1 MGFLLSHRAEAAI
14 IRPMSLYEPD
24 TIAAI
29 ATPPGEGGVGIV
41 RISGPEVWVIADT
54 IFTALDKTPVSELE
68 HGRFVYGKVLDSKGG
83 EIDTGLALVMRAPRS
98 YTCEDVVEIQGHG
111 GAVGMRRILRRALE
125 AGARMAEP
133 GEFTKRAF
141 LNGRIDLVQAEG
153 IFDLIRARSDR
164 AASAAME
171 QMEGKLSNQFNAIYD
186 AFLEVAA
193 NLETTLDFVE
203 DELPDDVFAGI
214 ADLLDR
220 TFRSLDELLDTWDEG
235 RLLREGARVVILGR
249 PNAGK
254 STLLN
259 ALLGFNRAIVSSTA
273 GTTRDTIEEGFVL
286 DGIPLR
292 ITDTAGLRE
301 TDCEIEAEGI
311 RRAEAHGQE
320 AHLSVY
326 LVDASQPLH
335 EEDRVRLDKLHP
347 DKSIVVLNK
356 VDQGRRI
363 EGVSGVEA
371 CLIAGTGVEELKRA
385 MADALE
391 KGADL
396 HTPPHAVISE
406 RHRQLLVKA
415 HSEAKQARTFLNENV
430 EANAVLASEHLRSA
444 LEYLG
449 QVTGRVYH
457 EELLDNIF
465 SRFCIGK

>member
-1 MGFLLSHRAEAAI
+1 
-14 IRPMSLYEPD
+14 
-24 TIAAI
+24 
-29 ATPPGEGGVGIV
+29 
-41 RISGPEVWVIADT
+41 
-54 IFTALDKTPVSELE
+54 
-68 HGRFVYGKVLDSKGG
+68 
-83 EIDTGLALVMRAPRS
+83 
-98 YTCEDVVEIQGHG
+98 
-111 GAVGMRRILRRALE
+111 GMRRILRRALE

-164 AASAAME
+164 AAAAALE
-171 QMEGKLSNQFNAIYD
+171 QMEGKLSQQFNIIYE

-203 DELPDDVFAGI
+203 DELPDDVFSGI
-214 ADLLDR
+214 ASLLDQ
-220 TFRSLDELLDTWDEG
+220 TFLSLDQLLDTWDEG

-259 ALLGFNRAIVSSTA
+259 VLLGFERAIVSSTA

-292 ITDTAGLRE
+292 IIDTAGLRE

-311 RRAEAHGQE
+311 RRAEAHGEE
-320 AHLSVY
+320 AHLAIY
-326 LVDASQPLH
+326 LLDASEPLD
-335 EEDRVRLDKLHP
+335 EEDRVRLARLDS
-347 DKSIVVLNK
+347 DKSVVVLNK
-356 VDQGRRI
+356 IDRGRKVVEVDGVPVSL
-363 EGVSGVEA
+363 VSGEGIDA
-371 CLIAGTGVEELKRA
+371 LKQA
-385 MADALE
+385 MADKLE

-396 HTPPHAVISE
+396 HAPPHAVISE

-415 HSEAKQARTFLNENV
+415 HREARQAREFLNENV
-430 EANAVLASEHLRSA
+430 EENAVLATEHLRTA

-449 QVTGRVYH
+449 EVTGRVYH

>member
-1 MGFLLSHRAEAAI
+1 
-14 IRPMSLYEPD
+14 MSFYESD

-41 RISGPEVWVIADT
+41 RLSGSEVWSIADKMFQT
-54 IFTALDKTPVSELE
+54 LDKVPVSERE
-68 HGRFVYGKVLDSKGG
+68 HGTFTYGKVIDSEGA
-83 EIDTGLALVMRAPRS
+83 EIDTGLALVMRAPKS

-111 GAVGMRRILRRALE
+111 GAVGMRRILRRALD

-171 QMEGKLSNQFNAIYD
+171 QMEGKLSKQFDTIYD

-203 DELPDDVFAGI
+203 DELPDDVFSGI
-214 ADLLDR
+214 ANLLDE
-220 TFRSLDELLDTWDEG
+220 TFLTLDELLDTWDEG

-259 ALLGFNRAIVSSTA
+259 ALLGFDRAIVSSTA
-273 GTTRDTIEEGFVL
+273 GTTRDTLEESYVL

-292 ITDTAGLRE
+292 IIDTAGLRE
-301 TDCEIEAEGI
+301 TDCEIEAEGV
-311 RRAEAHGQE
+311 RRAEAHSRE
-320 AHLSVY
+320 AHLAVY
-326 LVDASQPLH
+326 LIDASRPLH
-335 EEDRVRLDKLHP
+335 EEDRTRLEKLDP
-347 DKSIVVLNK
+347 AKSVVVLNK
-356 VDQGRRI
+356 IDQGKVI
-363 EGVSGVEA
+363 EGIEGIEA
-371 CLIAGTGVEELKRA
+371 CLVKEIGVEELKRS
-385 MADALE
+385 MADTLE

-396 HTPPHAVISE
+396 HAPPHAVISE
-406 RHRQLLVKA
+406 RHRNLLIRSHK
-415 HSEAKQARTFLNENV
+415 EARQARVFLNENV
-430 EANAVLASEHLRSA
+430 EENAVLAAEHLRSA
-444 LEYLG
+444 LEFLG
-449 QVTGRVYH
+449 QVTGREYH
-457 EELLDNIF
+457 EDLLDNIF

>member
-1 MGFLLSHRAEAAI
+1 
-14 IRPMSLYEPD
+14 MSLYNPD

-41 RISGPEVWVIADT
+41 RISGPDVWRIADKL
-54 IFTALDKTPVSELE
+54 FRPMDKAPVSGRD
-68 HGRFVYGKVLDSKGG
+68 HGTFAYGKVVEAGGG

-141 LNGRIDLVQAEG
+141 LNGRIDLLQAEG

-164 AASAAME
+164 AASAALE
-171 QMEGKLSNQFNAIYD
+171 QMEGKLSREFDAIYE

-203 DELPDDVFAGI
+203 DELPDDVFSGI
-214 ADLLDR
+214 ARLMDT
-220 TFRSLDELLDTWDEG
+220 TFVSLDELLDTWDEG

-292 ITDTAGLRE
+292 IIDTAGLRE

-311 RRAEAHGQE
+311 RRAEAHSEE
-320 AHLSVY
+320 AHLSLY
-326 LVDASQPLH
+326 LLDASQPLH
-335 EEDRVRLDKLHP
+335 EEDRSRLEKLVP
-347 DKSIVVLNK
+347 ERSVIILNK

-363 EGVSGVEA
+363 ARLPNPESRTVEA
-371 CLIAGTGVEELKRA
+371 SLISGTGISELKQA
-385 MADALE
+385 MAETLE
-391 KGADL
+391 QGADL
-396 HTPPHAVISE
+396 QAPPHAVISE
-406 RHRQLLVKA
+406 RHRHLLIEA
-415 HSEAKQARTFLNENV
+415 HLEAKQARAFLSENV
-430 EANAVLASEHLRSA
+430 EENAVLAAEHLRSA
-444 LEYLG
+444 LEFLG
-449 QVTGRVYH
+449 QVTGRAYH

>member
-1 MGFLLSHRAEAAI
+1 
-14 IRPMSLYEPD
+14 MSLYEAD

-41 RISGPEVWVIADT
+41 RLSGPGVWRIADT
-54 IFTALDKTPVSELE
+54 IFTALDKTPVSRQE
-68 HGRFVYGKVLDSKGG
+68 HGTFAYGKVLDGDG
-83 EIDTGLALVMRAPRS
+83 QEIDTGLALVMRAPKS

-171 QMEGKLSNQFNAIYD
+171 QMEGKLSQQFDAIYD

-203 DELPDDVFAGI
+203 DELPDDVFSGI
-214 ADLLDR
+214 AALLDR
-220 TFRSLDELLDTWDEG
+220 TFHTLDELLDTWDEG

-259 ALLGFNRAIVSSTA
+259 ALLGFDRAIVSSTA

-292 ITDTAGLRE
+292 IIDTAGLRE

-335 EEDRVRLDKLHP
+335 EEDRVRLDKL
-347 DKSIVVLNK
+347 DRARSIVVLNK
-356 VDQGRRI
+356 IDQGRRI
-363 EGVSGVEA
+363 EGVEGVEA
-371 CLIAGTGVEELKRA
+371 CLLSGKGISALKQA
-385 MADALE
+385 MAEVLE

-396 HTPPHAVISE
+396 HAPPHAVISE

-415 HSEAKQARTFLNENV
+415 HHEARQARAFLQENI
-430 EANAVLASEHLRSA
+430 EANAVLACEHLRSA
-444 LEYLG
+444 LEHLG
-449 QVTGRVYH
+449 QVTGREYH

>member
-1 MGFLLSHRAEAAI
+1 
-14 IRPMSLYEPD
+14 MSLYNPD

-29 ATPPGEGGVGIV
+29 ATPPGEGGVGII
-41 RISGPEVWVIADT
+41 RISGSNVWNISDEL
-54 IFTALDKTPVSELE
+54 FQPLDKMPVSQRE
-68 HGRFVYGKVLDSKGG
+68 HGTFAYGKIMDSEGA
-83 EIDTGLALVMRAPRS
+83 EIDTGLALIMRAPKS

-111 GAVGMRRILRRALE
+111 GSVGLRRILRRVLE

-141 LNGRIDLVQAEG
+141 LNGRIDLLQAEG

-164 AASAAME
+164 AASAALE
-171 QMEGKLSNQFNAIYD
+171 QMEGKLSQQFNVIYE

-203 DELPDDVFAGI
+203 DELPDDVFSGI

-220 TFRSLDELLDTWDEG
+220 TFQALDQLLDTWDEG

-259 ALLGFNRAIVSSTA
+259 ALLGFDRAIVSSTA

-292 ITDTAGLRE
+292 IIDTAGLRI
-301 TDCEIEAEGI
+301 TDDEIEAEGI
-311 RRAEAHGQE
+311 RRAEAHSEE

-326 LVDASQPLH
+326 LIDASQPLH
-335 EEDRVRLDKLHP
+335 EEDRVRLEKLDP
-347 DKSIVVLNK
+347 EKSVILLNK
-356 VDQGRRI
+356 VDLGKKVEI
-363 EGVSGVEA
+363 EGVEASLVSGD
-371 CLIAGTGVEELKRA
+371 GVEELKRA
-385 MADALE
+385 MAE
-391 KGADL
+391 TIEHGADL
-396 HTPPHAVISE
+396 TAPPHAVISE
-406 RHRQLLVKA
+406 RHRQLLIQS
-415 HSEAKQARTFLNENV
+415 HREAKQARAFLNKNV
-430 EANAVLASEHLRSA
+430 EENAVLAAEHLRSA
-444 LEYLG
+444 LEFLG
-449 QVTGRVYH
+449 QVTGRQYH

>member
-1 MGFLLSHRAEAAI
+1 
-14 IRPMSLYEPD
+14 MSLYETD

-41 RISGPEVWVIADT
+41 RISGPEARPIADT
-54 IFTALDKTPVSELE
+54 IFKALDDVPVSQHA
-68 HGRFVYGKVLDSKGG
+68 HGTFAYGKVLDAEGND
-83 EIDTGLALVMRAPRS
+83 IDTGLALVMRAPRS

-153 IFDLIRARSDR
+153 IYDLIRARSDR

-171 QMEGKLSNQFNAIYD
+171 QMDGRLSRQFNAIYN

-203 DELPDDVFAGI
+203 DELPDDVFSGI
-214 ADLLDR
+214 AALLDR
-220 TFRSLDELLDTWDEG
+220 TFHSLDELLDTWDEG

-259 ALLGFNRAIVSSTA
+259 ALLGYDRAIVSSTA

-292 ITDTAGLRE
+292 IIDTAGLRE

-311 RRAEAHGQE
+311 RRAEMHGEE
-320 AHLSVY
+320 AHLSIY
-326 LVDASQPLH
+326 LIDASQPLH
-335 EEDRVRLDKLHP
+335 EEDRVRLDKL
-347 DKSIVVLNK
+347 DRARSIVVLNK
-356 VDQGRRI
+356 IDRGRQI
-363 EGVSGVEA
+363 EGVEGVET
-371 CLIAGTGVEELKRA
+371 CLLSQTGIRELKQA
-385 MADALE
+385 MADLLE
-391 KGADL
+391 NGADL
-396 HTPPHAVISE
+396 HAPPHAVISE

-415 HSEAKQARTFLNENV
+415 HDEARQASGFLQENI
-430 EANAVLASEHLRSA
+430 EANAVLACEHLRTA

-457 EELLDNIF
+457 EELLDNI
-465 SRFCIGK
+465 

>member
-1 MGFLLSHRAEAAI
+1 
-14 IRPMSLYEPD
+14 MSFYEPD

-41 RISGPEVWVIADT
+41 RISGPDVWRIAD
-54 IFTALDKTPVSELE
+54 ALFRPMDKTPVSRRE
-68 HGRFVYGKVLDSKGG
+68 HGTFAYGKVVEADGG
-83 EIDTGLALVMRAPRS
+83 EIDTGLALIMRAPKS

-111 GAVGMRRILRRALE
+111 GSVGMRRILRRALE

-133 GEFTKRAF
+133 GEFTRRAF
-141 LNGRIDLVQAEG
+141 LNGRIDLLQAEG

-164 AASAAME
+164 AASAALE
-171 QMEGKLSNQFNAIYD
+171 QMEGKLSHQFDAIYE

-214 ADLLDR
+214 ASLLDR
-220 TFRSLDELLDTWDEG
+220 TFQTLDELLDTWDEG

-259 ALLGFNRAIVSSTA
+259 ALLGFDRAIVSSTA
-273 GTTRDTIEEGFVL
+273 GTTRDTIEEGYVL

-292 ITDTAGLRE
+292 IIDTAGLRV
-301 TDCEIEAEGI
+301 TDCAIEAEGI
-311 RRAEAHGQE
+311 RRAEAHSEE

-326 LVDASQPLH
+326 LIDASQPLH
-335 EEDRVRLDKLHP
+335 DEDRLRIEKLP
-347 DKSIVVLNK
+347 PERRVVVLNK
-356 VDQGRRI
+356 VDQGKRVEIDGI
-363 EGVSGVEA
+363 EAS
-371 CLIAGTGVEELKRA
+371 LITGEGIETLKRA
-385 MADALE
+385 MSATLE
-391 KGADL
+391 KGADQ
-396 HTPPHAVISE
+396 HAPPHAVISE

-415 HSEAKQARTFLNENV
+415 HHEARQARSFLNQNV
-430 EANAVLASEHLRSA
+430 EENAVLACEHLRSA
-444 LEYLG
+444 LEFLG

>member
-1 MGFLLSHRAEAAI
+1 
-14 IRPMSLYEPD
+14 
-24 TIAAI
+24 
-29 ATPPGEGGVGIV
+29 
-41 RISGPEVWVIADT
+41 
-54 IFTALDKTPVSELE
+54 
-68 HGRFVYGKVLDSKGG
+68 
-83 EIDTGLALVMRAPRS
+83 
-98 YTCEDVVEIQGHG
+98 
-111 GAVGMRRILRRALE
+111 
-125 AGARMAEP
+125 
-133 GEFTKRAF
+133 
-141 LNGRIDLVQAEG
+141 
-153 IFDLIRARSDR
+153 
-164 AASAAME
+164 
-171 QMEGKLSNQFNAIYD
+171 MEGKLSQQFDAIYD

-203 DELPDDVFAGI
+203 DELPDDVCSGI
-214 ADLLDR
+214 AALLDR
-220 TFRSLDELLDTWDEG
+220 TFCTLDELLDTWDEG

-259 ALLGFNRAIVSSTA
+259 VLLGFDRAIVSSTA

-292 ITDTAGLRE
+292 IIDTAGLRE

-335 EEDRVRLDKLHP
+335 EEDRVRLEKL
-347 DKSIVVLNK
+347 DRSKSIVVLNK
-356 VDQGRRI
+356 VDQGRQI
-363 EGVSGVEA
+363 EGVEGVEA
-371 CLIAGTGVEELKRA
+371 CLLSETGIIELKQA
-385 MADALE
+385 MADTLE

-396 HTPPHAVISE
+396 HAPPHAVISE

-415 HSEAKQARTFLNENV
+415 HHEARQARAFLKENI
-430 EANAVLASEHLRSA
+430 EANAVLACEHLRSA

>member
-1 MGFLLSHRAEAAI
+1 MIPR
-14 IRPMSLYEPD
+14 MSFYDLD

-41 RISGPEVWVIADT
+41 RISGPGVWAIADAL
-54 IFTALDKTPVSELE
+54 FMALDGVAVSERG
-68 HGRFVYGKVLDSKGG
+68 HGTFAYGKVIDADGT
-83 EIDTGLALVMRAPRS
+83 EIDTGLALVMRAPKS

-111 GAVGMRRILRRALE
+111 GAVGMRRILRCVLD

-141 LNGRIDLVQAEG
+141 MNGRIDLVQAEG

-164 AASAAME
+164 AAAAAME
-171 QMEGKLSNQFNAIYD
+171 QMEGRLSEQFDAIYD
-186 AFLEVAA
+186 AFMEVAA

-203 DELPDDVFAGI
+203 DELPDDVFSGI
-214 ADLLDR
+214 AHLLDT
-220 TFRSLDELLDTWDEG
+220 TFQRLDTLLDTWDEG

-259 ALLGFNRAIVSSTA
+259 ALLGFDRAIVSSTA

-292 ITDTAGLRE
+292 IVDTAGLRE
-301 TDCEIEAEGI
+301 TDCDIEAEGI
-311 RRAEAHGQE
+311 RRAEAHGAE
-320 AHLSVY
+320 AHLAIY
-326 LVDASQPLH
+326 LIDASQPLH
-335 EEDRVRLDKLHP
+335 EEDRLRLEKLDP
-347 DKSIVVLNK
+347 EKTVVLLNK
-356 VDQGRRI
+356 VDQGNQLDGI
-363 EGVSGVEA
+363 EGIEASLVNGV
-371 CLIAGTGVEELKRA
+371 GVDDLKRA
-385 MADALE
+385 MADTLE

-396 HTPPHAVISE
+396 QAPPHAVISE
-406 RHRQLLVKA
+406 RHRNLLIRSHK
-415 HSEAKQARTFLNENV
+415 EARQAREYLNENV
-430 EANAVLASEHLRSA
+430 EENAVLAAEHLRSA

-449 QVTGRVYH
+449 QVTGRLYH

>member
-1 MGFLLSHRAEAAI
+1 MRVFDS
-14 IRPMSLYEPD
+14 D

-41 RISGPEVWVIADT
+41 RLSGPNVWSISDQ
-54 IFTALDKTPVSELE
+54 IFQALDQVPVSDRE
-68 HGRFVYGKVLDSKGG
+68 HGTFAYGKIVGADGA

-98 YTCEDVVEIQGHG
+98 YTREDVVEIQGHG
-111 GAVGMRRILRRALE
+111 GAVGMRRILRRVLD

-153 IFDLIRARSDR
+153 IFDMIRARSDR

-171 QMEGKLSNQFNAIYD
+171 QMEGKLSRQFDATYE

-203 DELPDDVFAGI
+203 DELPDDVFSGI
-214 ADLLDR
+214 ANLLDV
-220 TFRSLDELLDTWDEG
+220 TFQALDSLLDTWDEG

-259 ALLGFNRAIVSSTA
+259 ALLGFDRAIVSSTA
-273 GTTRDTIEEGFVL
+273 GTTRDTLEEGYVL

-292 ITDTAGLRE
+292 IIDTAGLRE
-301 TDCEIEAEGI
+301 TDCDIEAEGV
-311 RRAEAHGQE
+311 RRAEAHGKE
-320 AHLSVY
+320 AHLAVY
-326 LVDASQPLH
+326 LIDASEPLH
-335 EEDRVRLDKLHP
+335 EEDRERLEKLDP
-347 DKSIVVLNK
+347 EKTVLLANK
-356 VDQGRRI
+356 VDCGNQI
-363 EGVSGVEA
+363 SSFTSHVSRFNLVEA
-371 CLIAGTGVEELKRA
+371 SLVNGVGVEELKRA
-385 MADALE
+385 MADTLE

-396 HTPPHAVISE
+396 NAPPHAVISE
-406 RHRQLLVKA
+406 RHRNLLIRSHK
-415 HSEAKQARTFLNENV
+415 EAQQARAFLNENV
-430 EANAVLASEHLRSA
+430 EENAVLAAEHLRSA
-444 LEYLG
+444 LEFLG
-449 QVTGRVYH
+449 QVTGREYH
-457 EELLDNIF
+457 EDLLDNIF

>member
-1 MGFLLSHRAEAAI
+1 
-14 IRPMSLYEPD
+14 MSLYEAD

-41 RISGPEVWVIADT
+41 RISGPGVWSIADT
-54 IFTALDKTPVSELE
+54 VFTALDHVPVSLRE
-68 HGRFVYGKVLDSKGG
+68 HGSFAYGKVLDGEG
-83 EIDTGLALVMRAPRS
+83 QEIDTGLALVMRAPKS

-171 QMEGKLSNQFNAIYD
+171 QMEGKLSQQFDAIYD

-203 DELPDDVFAGI
+203 DELPDDVFSGI
-214 ADLLDR
+214 AALLDR
-220 TFRSLDELLDTWDEG
+220 TFCTLGELLDTWDEG

-259 ALLGFNRAIVSSTA
+259 ALLGFDRAIVSSTA

-292 ITDTAGLRE
+292 IIDTAGLRE

-335 EEDRVRLDKLHP
+335 EEDRVRLDKL
-347 DKSIVVLNK
+347 DRAKSIVVLNK
-356 VDQGRRI
+356 VDQGRQI
-363 EGVSGVEA
+363 EGVEGVEA
-371 CLIAGTGVEELKRA
+371 CLLSETGISELKRA
-385 MADALE
+385 MSDTLE

-396 HTPPHAVISE
+396 QVPPHAVISE

-415 HSEAKQARTFLNENV
+415 HHEARQAREFLKENI
-430 EANAVLASEHLRSA
+430 EANAVLACEHLRSA

>member
-1 MGFLLSHRAEAAI
+1 MIPS
-14 IRPMSLYEPD
+14 MSLYDPD

-41 RISGPEVWVIADT
+41 RISGPQVWDMVDILFQPADGIA
-54 IFTALDKTPVSELE
+54 VSTRD
-68 HGRFVYGKVLDSKGG
+68 HGTFSCGKVVDESGA
-83 EIDTGLALVMRAPRS
+83 EIDTGLALVMRAPKS

-111 GAVGMRRILRRALE
+111 GVVGMRRILRRSLE
-125 AGARMAEP
+125 VGARMAEP

-141 LNGRIDLVQAEG
+141 LNGRIDLLQAEG

-171 QMEGKLSNQFNAIYD
+171 QMEGRLSKQFDTIYE

-203 DELPDDVFAGI
+203 DELPDDVFSGI
-214 ADLLDR
+214 ANLLDQ
-220 TFRSLDELLDTWDEG
+220 TFQTLDELLDTWDEG

-259 ALLGFNRAIVSSTA
+259 VLLGFDRAIVSHTA
-273 GTTRDTIEEGFVL
+273 GTTRDTIEEGYVL

-292 ITDTAGLRE
+292 IVDTAGLRD

-311 RRAEAHGQE
+311 RRAEAYGKE

-335 EEDRVRLDKLHP
+335 DEDRIRLEKL
-347 DKSIVVLNK
+347 DSSKSLVVLNK
-356 VDQGRRI
+356 IDQGRRLTD
-363 EGVSGVEA
+363 VSGIETSLVD
-371 CLIAGTGVEELKRA
+371 GVGVGELKRA
-385 MADALE
+385 MADTLE
-391 KGADL
+391 NGVNL
-396 HTPPHAVISE
+396 QTPPHAVISE
-406 RHRQLLVKA
+406 RHRNLLILS
-415 HSEAKQARTFLNENV
+415 HQEARQARGFLNQNV
-430 EANAVLASEHLRSA
+430 EENAVLATEHLRSA

-457 EELLDNIF
+457 EELLDSIF

>member
-1 MGFLLSHRAEAAI
+1 MAF
-14 IRPMSLYEPD
+14 YELD

-41 RISGPEVWVIADT
+41 RLSGPGVWSISDQ
-54 IFTALDKTPVSELE
+54 IFRALDHVSVSDRE
-68 HGRFVYGKVLDSKGG
+68 HGTFAYGKVIDADGT

-98 YTCEDVVEIQGHG
+98 YTREDVVEIQGHG
-111 GAVGMRRILRRALE
+111 GAVGMRRILRRVLD

-171 QMEGKLSNQFNAIYD
+171 QMEGKLSRQFDATYE

-203 DELPDDVFAGI
+203 DELPDDVFSGI
-214 ADLLDR
+214 AHLLDV
-220 TFRSLDELLDTWDEG
+220 TFQALDSLLNTWDEG

-259 ALLGFNRAIVSSTA
+259 ALLGFDRAIVSSTA
-273 GTTRDTIEEGFVL
+273 GTTRDTLEEGYVL

-292 ITDTAGLRE
+292 IIDTAGLRE
-301 TDCEIEAEGI
+301 TDCDIEAEGV
-311 RRAEAHGQE
+311 RRAEAHGKE
-320 AHLSVY
+320 AHLAVY
-326 LVDASQPLH
+326 LIDASEPLH
-335 EEDRVRLDKLHP
+335 DEDRARLEKLDP
-347 DKSIVVLNK
+347 EKAVLLANK
-356 VDQGRRI
+356 VDCGNQI
-363 EGVSGVEA
+363 SSFTSHVSRFNLVEA
-371 CLIAGTGVEELKRA
+371 SLVNGVGVEELKRA
-385 MADALE
+385 MADTLE

-396 HTPPHAVISE
+396 NVPPHAVISE
-406 RHRQLLVKA
+406 RHRNLLIRSHK
-415 HSEAKQARTFLNENV
+415 EAQQARAFLNENV
-430 EANAVLASEHLRSA
+430 EENAVLAAEHLRSA
-444 LEYLG
+444 LEFLG
-449 QVTGRVYH
+449 QVTGREYH
-457 EELLDNIF
+457 EDLLDNIF

>member
-1 MGFLLSHRAEAAI
+1 MPR
-14 IRPMSLYEPD
+14 MSLYNPD

-41 RISGPEVWVIADT
+41 RISGPAVWTIADEL
-54 IFTALDKTPVSELE
+54 FRPLDKTPVSQRE
-68 HGRFVYGKVLDSKGG
+68 HGTFAYGKVVDAAGA
-83 EIDTGLALVMRAPRS
+83 EIDTGLALIMRAPKS

-111 GAVGMRRILRRALE
+111 GSVGMRRILRRALE

-141 LNGRIDLVQAEG
+141 LNGRIDLLQAEG

-164 AASAAME
+164 AAAAALE
-171 QMEGKLSNQFNAIYD
+171 QMEGKLSREFDAIYD

-203 DELPDDVFAGI
+203 DELPDDVFTGI

-220 TFRSLDELLDTWDEG
+220 TFRSLDALLDTWDEG

-259 ALLGFNRAIVSSTA
+259 VLLGFDRAIVSSTA

-292 ITDTAGLRE
+292 IIDTAGLRE
-301 TDCEIEAEGI
+301 TEDEIEAEGI
-311 RRAEAHGQE
+311 RRAEAHSAE
-320 AHLSVY
+320 AHLSIY
-326 LVDASQPLH
+326 LIDASQPLH
-335 EEDRVRLDKLHP
+335 EEDRLRLKKLAP
-347 DKSIVVLNK
+347 ERSVVVLNK
-356 VDQGRRI
+356 VDQGRA
-363 EGVSGVEA
+363 VDLAGVET
-371 CLIAGTGVEELKRA
+371 CLRSGAGVEELKRA
-385 MADALE
+385 MAAAIE
-391 KGADL
+391 RGADL
-396 HTPPHAVISE
+396 TAPPHAVISE
-406 RHRQLLVKA
+406 RHRQLLILS
-415 HSEAKQARTFLNENV
+415 HREAQQARAFLNQNV
-430 EANAVLASEHLRSA
+430 EENAVLAAEHLRSA
-444 LEYLG
+444 LEFLG

>member
-1 MGFLLSHRAEAAI
+1 
-14 IRPMSLYEPD
+14 MSLYDPD

-41 RISGPEVWVIADT
+41 RISGPKVWAISDAL
-54 IFTALDKTPVSELE
+54 FQALDGIPVSERG
-68 HGRFVYGKVLDSKGG
+68 HGTFAYGKVVSEDGS
-83 EIDTGLALVMRAPRS
+83 EIDTGLALVMRAPKS

-111 GAVGMRRILRRALE
+111 GAVGMRRILRRALD

-164 AASAAME
+164 AAAAAME
-171 QMEGKLSNQFNAIYD
+171 QMEGRLSKQFDAIYE

-203 DELPDDVFAGI
+203 DELPDEVFSGI
-214 ADLLDR
+214 ADLLDT
-220 TFRSLDELLDTWDEG
+220 TFRTLDKLLDTWDEG

-259 ALLGFNRAIVSSTA
+259 ALLGFDRAIVSSTA
-273 GTTRDTIEEGFVL
+273 GTTRDTLEEGYVL

-292 ITDTAGLRE
+292 IVDTAGLRE
-301 TDCEIEAEGI
+301 TDCEIEAEGV
-311 RRAEAHGQE
+311 RRAEAHSRE
-320 AHLSVY
+320 AHLAVY
-326 LVDASQPLH
+326 LIDASQLLH
-335 EEDRVRLDKLHP
+335 EEDRVRLDKLDP
-347 DKSIVVLNK
+347 TKSVVVLNK
-356 VDQGRRI
+356 IDQGKEVVGVQGI
-363 EGVSGVEA
+363 EASLVNGV
-371 CLIAGTGVEELKRA
+371 GVEELKRA

-391 KGADL
+391 EGADL
-396 HTPPHAVISE
+396 HAPPHAVISE
-406 RHRQLLVKA
+406 RHRNLLIRSHK
-415 HSEAKQARTFLNENV
+415 EARQAREYLNENV
-430 EANAVLASEHLRSA
+430 EENAVLAAEHLRSA
-444 LEYLG
+444 LEFIG
-449 QVTGRVYH
+449 QVTGREYH
-457 EELLDNIF
+457 EDLLDNIF

>member
-1 MGFLLSHRAEAAI
+1 MPR
-14 IRPMSLYEPD
+14 MSLYNPD

-41 RISGPEVWVIADT
+41 RISGSNVWKIADAV
-54 IFTALDKTPVSELE
+54 FRPLDKTPVSQRE
-68 HGRFVYGKVLDSKGG
+68 HGTFAYGRVVDPGG
-83 EIDTGLALVMRAPRS
+83 EEIDTGLALIMRAPKS

-111 GAVGMRRILRRALE
+111 GAVGMRRILRRVLE

-141 LNGRIDLVQAEG
+141 LNGRIDLLQAEG

-164 AASAAME
+164 AAAAAME
-171 QMEGKLSNQFNAIYD
+171 QMEGRLSERFNIIYD
-186 AFLEVAA
+186 AFMEVAA

-203 DELPDDVFAGI
+203 DELPDDVFSGI

-220 TFRSLDELLDTWDEG
+220 TFRSLDALLDTWDEG

-259 ALLGFNRAIVSSTA
+259 VLLGFDRAIVSSTA

-292 ITDTAGLRE
+292 IIDTAGLRE
-301 TDCEIEAEGI
+301 TEDEIEAEGI
-311 RRAEAHGQE
+311 RRAEAHSAE

-326 LVDASQPLH
+326 LIDASQPLH
-335 EEDRVRLDKLHP
+335 EEDRLRLEKLAP
-347 DKSIVVLNK
+347 ERSIIVLNK
-356 VDQGRRI
+356 TDLGKNVRMAEHGSRM
-363 EGVSGVEA
+363 VEA
-371 CLIAGTGVEELKRA
+371 SLTAGTGLDELKRA
-385 MADALE
+385 MAETLE
-391 KGADL
+391 EGADL
-396 HTPPHAVISE
+396 SAPPHAVISE
-406 RHRQLLVKA
+406 RHRQLLIQSHA
-415 HSEAKQARTFLNENV
+415 EARQARAFLNENV
-430 EANAVLASEHLRSA
+430 EENAVLAAEHLRSA
-444 LEYLG
+444 LECLG
-449 QVTGRVYH
+449 QVTGRIYH
-457 EELLDNIF
+457 EELLENIF

>member
-1 MGFLLSHRAEAAI
+1 MQLKTAI
-14 IRPMSLYEPD
+14 MPRMSLYEPD

-41 RISGPEVWVIADT
+41 RLSGPEVWAIADVL
-54 IFTALDKTPVSELE
+54 FRPLDQTPVSQRA
-68 HGRFVYGKVLDSKGG
+68 HGTFAYGKVVDAAGQ
-83 EIDTGLALVMRAPRS
+83 EIDTGLALIMRAPKS
-98 YTCEDVVEIQGHG
+98 YTREDVVEIQGHG
-111 GAVGMRRILRRALE
+111 GAVGMRRILRRALD

-133 GEFTKRAF
+133 GEFTRRAF

-171 QMEGKLSNQFNAIYD
+171 QMAGRLSQQFDGIYD

-214 ADLLDR
+214 AELLDR
-220 TFRSLDELLDTWDEG
+220 TFQTLDELLDTWDEG

-259 ALLGFNRAIVSSTA
+259 VLLGFDRAIVSSTA
-273 GTTRDTIEEGFVL
+273 GTTRDTIEEGYVL

-292 ITDTAGLRE
+292 IIDTAGLRE

-311 RRAEAHGQE
+311 RRAEAHSEE

-335 EEDRVRLDKLHP
+335 AEDRMRLDKLVP
-347 DKSIVVLNK
+347 ERSVVVLNK
-356 VDQGRRI
+356 VDLGRRVGI
-363 EGVSGVEA
+363 EGVETSLHSGAGVEA
-371 CLIAGTGVEELKRA
+371 LKKA
-385 MADALE
+385 MAAVLE

-396 HTPPHAVISE
+396 HAPPHAVISE

-415 HSEAKQARTFLNENV
+415 HREARQARHFLDKNV
-430 EANAVLASEHLRSA
+430 EENAVLACEHLRAA
-444 LEYLG
+444 LEFLG

-457 EELLDNIF
+457 EELLENIF

>member
-1 MGFLLSHRAEAAI
+1 
-14 IRPMSLYEPD
+14 MSLYETD

-41 RISGPEVWVIADT
+41 RISGPEVWRIADE
-54 IFTALDKTPVSELE
+54 IFRPLDSLPVAARK
-68 HGRFVYGKVLDSKGG
+68 HGTFAYGKVVESEGG
-83 EIDTGLALVMRAPRS
+83 EIDTGMALIMRAPRS

-111 GAVGMRRILRRALE
+111 GAVGMRRILRRALD

-153 IFDLIRARSDR
+153 VFDLIRARSDR

-171 QMEGKLSNQFNAIYD
+171 QMEGKLSLQFDTVYD
-186 AFLEVAA
+186 AFMEVTA
-193 NLETTLDFVE
+193 NLQTTLDFVE
-203 DELPDDVFAGI
+203 DELPDDVFTGI
-214 ADLLDR
+214 AGLLDT
-220 TFRSLDELLDTWDEG
+220 TFLALENLLNTWDEG

-259 ALLGFNRAIVSSTA
+259 ALLGFDRAIVSSTA
-273 GTTRDTIEEGFVL
+273 GTTRDTLEEGFVL

-292 ITDTAGLRE
+292 IIDTAGLRE

-311 RRAEAHGQE
+311 RRAEAHSAE
-320 AHLSVY
+320 AHLAVY
-326 LVDASQPLH
+326 LLDASQPLH
-335 EEDRVRLDKLHP
+335 AEDRERLNKLIP
-347 DKSIVVLNK
+347 DKSVVVLNK
-356 VDQGRRI
+356 VDLGNQVEDLKTEFPNLVRASLISGEGI
-363 EGVSGVEA
+363 EA
-371 CLIAGTGVEELKRA
+371 LKEA
-385 MADALE
+385 MAAALE

-396 HTPPHAVISE
+396 HAPPHAVISE
-406 RHRQLLVKA
+406 RHRDLLIRA
-415 HSEAKQARTFLNENV
+415 HEEAKQARQFLNQNV
-430 EANAVLASEHLRSA
+430 EENAVLATEHLRSA
-444 LEYLG
+444 LECLG

>member
-1 MGFLLSHRAEAAI
+1 MAI
-14 IRPMSLYEPD
+14 IPRMSLYDTD

-41 RISGPEVWVIADT
+41 RISGPQVWAIADLL
-54 IFTALDKTPVSELE
+54 FQAQDKMAVSERA
-68 HGRFVYGKVLDSKGG
+68 HGTFAYGKVVDSDGA
-83 EIDTGLALVMRAPRS
+83 EIDTGLALVMRAPNS
-98 YTCEDVVEIQGHG
+98 YTREDVVEIQGHG
-111 GAVGMRRILRRALE
+111 GAVGMRRILRRTLE

-171 QMEGKLSNQFNAIYD
+171 QMEGKLSKQFDAIYE

-203 DELPDDVFAGI
+203 DELPDDIFSGI

-220 TFRSLDELLDTWDEG
+220 TFRDLDELLDTWDEG

-259 ALLGFNRAIVSSTA
+259 ALLGFDRAIVSSTA
-273 GTTRDTIEEGFVL
+273 GTTRDTLEEGYVL

-292 ITDTAGLRE
+292 IIDTAGLRE
-301 TDCEIEAEGI
+301 TECEIEAEGI
-311 RRAEAHGQE
+311 RRAEAHGLE
-320 AHLSVY
+320 AHLAVY
-326 LVDASQPLH
+326 LIDVSQPLH
-335 EEDRVRLDKLHP
+335 EEDRKRLEQLDP
-347 DKSIVVLNK
+347 AKSVVVLNK
-356 VDQGRRI
+356 VDQGRAF
-363 EGVSGVEA
+363 EGVQGVEA
-371 CLIAGTGVEELKRA
+371 CLVDGTGVEELKRA
-385 MADALE
+385 MADTLE

-396 HTPPHAVISE
+396 HAPPHAVISE
-406 RHRQLLVKA
+406 RHRHLLILSHK
-415 HSEAKQARTFLNENV
+415 EAKQAREYLNKDV
-430 EANAVLASEHLRSA
+430 EENAVLAAEHLRSA

-449 QVTGRVYH
+449 QVTGREYH
-457 EELLDNIF
+457 EDLLDNIF

>member
-1 MGFLLSHRAEAAI
+1 
-14 IRPMSLYEPD
+14 MSIYETD

-41 RISGPEVWVIADT
+41 RISGPDVWKIADAL
-54 IFTALDKTPVSELE
+54 FLPLDKVPVSERD
-68 HGRFVYGKVLDSKGG
+68 HGTFAYGKVIECDGA
-83 EIDTGLALVMRAPRS
+83 EIDTGLALVMRAPKS

-111 GAVGMRRILRRALE
+111 GAVGMRRILRRALD

-153 IFDLIRARSDR
+153 IYDLIRARSDR

-171 QMEGKLSNQFNAIYD
+171 QVEGKLSREFDAIYD

-203 DELPDDVFAGI
+203 DELPDDVFSGI
-214 ADLLDR
+214 AELLDQ
-220 TFRSLDELLDTWDEG
+220 TFLTLDELLDTWDEG

-259 ALLGFNRAIVSSTA
+259 ALLGFERAIVSSTA

-292 ITDTAGLRE
+292 IIDTAGLRE

-311 RRAEAHGQE
+311 RRAEAHGEE
-320 AHLSVY
+320 AHLAVY
-326 LVDASQPLH
+326 LVDASQPLQ
-335 EEDRVRLDKLHP
+335 EEDRERLAKLVP
-347 DKSIVVLNK
+347 EKSVVVLNK
-356 VDQGRRI
+356 IDLGNEVSSFKFQVSSVETSLRSGKGVD
-363 EGVSGVEA
+363 
-371 CLIAGTGVEELKRA
+371 ELKQ
-385 MADALE
+385 ALAE
-391 KGADL
+391 TLERGADL
-396 HTPPHAVISE
+396 SAPPHAVISE
-406 RHRQLLVKA
+406 RHRQLLVLA
-415 HSEAKQARTFLNENV
+415 HREAKQAREFLNENV
-430 EANAVLASEHLRSA
+430 EENAVLAAEHLRAA
-444 LEYLG
+444 LEFLG

-457 EELLDNIF
+457 DELLDNIF

>member
-1 MGFLLSHRAEAAI
+1 
-14 IRPMSLYEPD
+14 MSCYETD

-41 RISGPEVWVIADT
+41 RLSGPKVWEIADQ
-54 IFTALDKTPVSELE
+54 IFKAVDLVPVSACG
-68 HGRFVYGKVLDSKGG
+68 HGTFSYGKVVDESGA
-83 EIDTGLALVMRAPRS
+83 EIDTGLALVMRAPKS

-111 GAVGMRRILRRALE
+111 GAVGMRRILRRVLE

-171 QMEGKLSNQFNAIYD
+171 QMEGKLSQEFDIIYE

-203 DELPDDVFAGI
+203 DELPDDVFSGI
-214 ADLLDR
+214 SNLLDE
-220 TFRSLDELLDTWDEG
+220 TFLSLDKMLDTWDEG

-259 ALLGFNRAIVSSTA
+259 VLLGFDRAIVSSTA
-273 GTTRDTIEEGFVL
+273 GTTRDTLEEGYVL

-292 ITDTAGLRE
+292 IIDTAGLRE
-301 TDCEIEAEGI
+301 TDCEIEAEGV
-311 RRAEAHGQE
+311 RRAERHAKE
-320 AHLSVY
+320 AHLALY
-326 LVDASQPLH
+326 LIDASQPLH
-335 EEDRVRLDKLHP
+335 KEDRLRLEKLDP
-347 DKSIVVLNK
+347 SRSVVVLNK
-356 VDQGRRI
+356 VDQGRVLNDVTGI
-363 EGVSGVEA
+363 EVS
-371 CLIAGTGVEELKRA
+371 LIKDIGVEELKRA
-385 MADALE
+385 IADSLE
-391 KGADL
+391 KGVDL
-396 HTPPHAVISE
+396 QAPPHAVISE
-406 RHRQLLVKA
+406 RHRHLLILS
-415 HSEAKQARTFLNENV
+415 HHEAMQAREYLNKDIE
-430 EANAVLASEHLRSA
+430 ENAVLAAEHLRSA
-444 LEYLG
+444 LESLG
-449 QVTGRVYH
+449 QVTGRIYH
-457 EELLDNIF
+457 EELLDRIF

>member
-1 MGFLLSHRAEAAI
+1 
-14 IRPMSLYEPD
+14 MSTYHQD

-41 RISGPEVWVIADT
+41 RISGPQVWSIADKL
-54 IFTALDKTPVSELE
+54 FLPLDLIPVSRRD
-68 HGRFVYGKVLDSKGG
+68 HGTFAYGRVVEANGT
-83 EIDTGLALVMRAPRS
+83 EIDAGLALVMRAPKS

-111 GAVGMRRILRRALE
+111 GSVVLRRILRRALD
-125 AGARMAEP
+125 AGARIAEP
-133 GEFTKRAF
+133 GEFTRRAF
-141 LNGRIDLVQAEG
+141 LNGRIDLLQAEG

-164 AASAAME
+164 AARAALE
-171 QMEGKLSNQFNAIYD
+171 QMEGKLSRSFNGIYD

-203 DELPDDVFAGI
+203 DELPDDVFKGI
-214 ADLLDR
+214 AELLDR
-220 TFRSLDELLDTWDEG
+220 TFRDLDELLDTWDEG

-259 ALLGFNRAIVSSTA
+259 ALLGFDRAIVSSTA
-273 GTTRDTIEEGFVL
+273 GTTRDTIEESFVL

-292 ITDTAGLRE
+292 IIDTAGLRA

-311 RRAEAHGQE
+311 RRAEAHSQE
-320 AHLSVY
+320 AHLAIY
-326 LVDASQPLH
+326 LVDASEPLH
-335 EEDRVRLDKLHP
+335 PEDQARLEKLVP
-347 DKSIVVLNK
+347 AKSLVVLNK
-356 VDQGRRI
+356 IDLGRKVEWIGGIPASIASGQGI
-363 EGVSGVEA
+363 G
-371 CLIAGTGVEELKRA
+371 ELKRT
-385 MADALE
+385 MAAKLE

-396 HTPPHAVISE
+396 HAPPHAVISE
-406 RHRQLLVKA
+406 RHRNLLILA
-415 HSEAKQARTFLNENV
+415 HREARQARGYLSENV
-430 EANAVLASEHLRSA
+430 EENAVLACEHLRSA
-444 LEYLG
+444 LEFLG

>member
-1 MGFLLSHRAEAAI
+1 MSSYAA
-14 IRPMSLYEPD
+14 D

-41 RISGPEVWVIADT
+41 RISGPDAGRIAD
-54 IFTALDKTPVSELE
+54 ILFAALDQSPVSQRE
-68 HGRFVYGKVLDSKGG
+68 HGTFAYGKVLDVEGK

-171 QMEGKLSNQFNAIYD
+171 QMEGKLSVQFNAIYD

-203 DELPDDVFAGI
+203 DELPDDVFSGI
-214 ADLLDR
+214 AALLDR
-220 TFRSLDELLDTWDEG
+220 TFGILDELLDTWDEG

-259 ALLGFNRAIVSSTA
+259 ALLGFDRAIVSSTA
-273 GTTRDTIEEGFVL
+273 GTTRDTIEEAFVL

-292 ITDTAGLRE
+292 IIDTAGLRE

-335 EEDRVRLDKLHP
+335 QEDRARLDKL
-347 DKSIVVLNK
+347 DREKSIVVLNK
-356 VDQGRRI
+356 IDRGRRI
-363 EGVSGVEA
+363 EGVEGVEA
-371 CLIAGTGVEELKRA
+371 CLLSDMGINELKRA
-385 MADALE
+385 MAAVLE
-391 KGADL
+391 KGTDL
-396 HTPPHAVISE
+396 HAPPHAVISE

-415 HSEAKQARTFLNENV
+415 HREARRAREFLQHDI

-449 QVTGRVYH
+449 QVTGRTYH

>member
-1 MGFLLSHRAEAAI
+1 
-14 IRPMSLYEPD
+14 MSLYEAD

-41 RISGPEVWVIADT
+41 RISGPDVWQIADA
-54 IFTALDKTPVSELE
+54 IFAALDKTPVSQRD
-68 HGRFVYGKVLDSKGG
+68 HGTFAYGRVLDADGM
-83 EIDTGLALVMRAPRS
+83 EIDTGLALVMRAPKS

-125 AGARMAEP
+125 VGARMAEP

-141 LNGRIDLVQAEG
+141 LNGRIDLLQAEG

-171 QMEGKLSNQFNAIYD
+171 QMEGKLSLQFDAIYD

-203 DELPDDVFAGI
+203 DELPDDVFSGI
-214 ADLLDR
+214 AALLDR
-220 TFRSLDELLDTWDEG
+220 TFADLDELLDTWDEG

-259 ALLGFNRAIVSSTA
+259 ALLGFDRAIVSSTA

-292 ITDTAGLRE
+292 IIDTAGLRA

-311 RRAEAHGQE
+311 RRAEVHGQE
-320 AHLSVY
+320 AHLAIY
-326 LVDASQPLH
+326 LVDASQPMH
-335 EEDRVRLDKLHP
+335 EEDRVRLTKLDP
-347 DKSIVVLNK
+347 IKSIVVLNK
-356 VDQGRRI
+356 IDQGRQI
-363 EGVSGVEA
+363 EGVEGIETSLLSQRG
-371 CLIAGTGVEELKRA
+371 IRELKQA

-396 HTPPHAVISE
+396 QAPPHAVISE

-415 HSEAKQARTFLNENV
+415 HHEARQAREFLNENI
-430 EANAVLASEHLRSA
+430 EANAALACEHLRSA

>member
-1 MGFLLSHRAEAAI
+1 
-14 IRPMSLYEPD
+14 MSLYNPD

-41 RISGPEVWVIADT
+41 RISGSRVWNIADAL
-54 IFTALDKTPVSELE
+54 FQPLDKTPVSQRE
-68 HGRFVYGKVLDSKGG
+68 HGTFAYGKIIDSEGE
-83 EIDTGLALVMRAPRS
+83 EIDTGLALIMRAPKS

-111 GAVGMRRILRRALE
+111 GAVGMRRILRRCLE

-141 LNGRIDLVQAEG
+141 LNGRIDLLQAEG

-164 AASAAME
+164 AASAALE
-171 QMEGKLSNQFNAIYD
+171 QMEGKLSRQFNGIYE

-203 DELPDDVFAGI
+203 DELPDDVFSGI

-220 TFRSLDELLDTWDEG
+220 TFQSLDKLLDTWDEG

-259 ALLGFNRAIVSSTA
+259 ALLGFDRAIVSSTA

-286 DGIPLR
+286 NGIPLR
-292 ITDTAGLRE
+292 IIDTAGLRI
-301 TDCEIEAEGI
+301 TDDEIEAEGI
-311 RRAEAHGQE
+311 RRAEAHSEE

-326 LVDASQPLH
+326 LIDASQPLH
-335 EEDRVRLDKLHP
+335 DEDKARLEKLVP
-347 DKSIVVLNK
+347 ERSVIVLNK
-356 VDQGRRI
+356 IDQGKQVEL
-363 EGVSGVEA
+363 EGVETCLRSGEG
-371 CLIAGTGVEELKRA
+371 IENLKRA
-385 MADALE
+385 MAQTIE
-391 KGADL
+391 RGADL
-396 HTPPHAVISE
+396 TAPPHAVISE
-406 RHRQLLVKA
+406 RHRQLLIDS
-415 HSEAKQARTFLNENV
+415 HREAKQARAFLNQNV
-430 EANAVLASEHLRSA
+430 EENAVLAAEHLRSA
-444 LEYLG
+444 LEFLG
-449 QVTGRVYH
+449 QVTGRSYH

>member
-1 MGFLLSHRAEAAI
+1 
-14 IRPMSLYEPD
+14 MSLYNPD

-41 RISGPEVWVIADT
+41 RISGPDVWTIADEL
-54 IFTALDKTPVSELE
+54 FRPLDKTPVSRRD
-68 HGRFVYGKVLDSKGG
+68 HGTFAYGKIIDSAGA
-83 EIDTGLALVMRAPRS
+83 EIDTGLALIMRAPKS

-141 LNGRIDLVQAEG
+141 LNGRIDLLQAEG

-164 AASAAME
+164 AASAALE
-171 QMEGKLSNQFNAIYD
+171 QMEGKLSRQFNVIYD

-203 DELPDDVFAGI
+203 DELPDDVFSGI

-220 TFRSLDELLDTWDEG
+220 TFQSLDCLLDTWDEG

-259 ALLGFNRAIVSSTA
+259 ALLGFDRAIVSSTA

-286 DGIPLR
+286 NGIPLR
-292 ITDTAGLRE
+292 IIDTAGLRE
-301 TDCEIEAEGI
+301 TDDEIEAEGI
-311 RRAEAHGQE
+311 RRAEAHLEE

-326 LVDASQPLH
+326 LIDASQPLH
-335 EEDRVRLDKLHP
+335 DEDKARLKKLVP
-347 DKSIVVLNK
+347 ERSVVILNK
-356 VDQGRRI
+356 IDQGNLVSDYRFPVSRVETSLKTGEGI
-363 EGVSGVEA
+363 EA
-371 CLIAGTGVEELKRA
+371 LKKA
-385 MADALE
+385 MAEKLE
-391 KGADL
+391 LGADL
-396 HTPPHAVISE
+396 TAPPHAVISE
-406 RHRQLLVKA
+406 RHRHLLVES
-415 HSEAKQARTFLNENV
+415 HREAQQARAFLNENV
-430 EANAVLASEHLRSA
+430 EENAVLAAEHLRTA

-449 QVTGRVYH
+449 QVTGRTYH

>member
-1 MGFLLSHRAEAAI
+1 
-14 IRPMSLYEPD
+14 MSLYTPD

-41 RISGPEVWVIADT
+41 RISGPDVWSIADNV
-54 IFTALDKTPVSELE
+54 FSALDAVPVSSRE
-68 HGRFVYGKVLDSKGG
+68 HGTFAYGKITGMDDS

-111 GAVGMRRILRRALE
+111 GSVGLRRILRRVLE

-133 GEFTKRAF
+133 GEFTRRAF

-164 AASAAME
+164 AAAAALE
-171 QMEGKLSNQFNAIYD
+171 QMEGRLSRQFNAVYD

-203 DELPDDVFAGI
+203 DELPDDVFSGI
-214 ADLLDR
+214 AGLLDH
-220 TFRSLDELLDTWDEG
+220 TFEDLDRLLDTWDEG

-259 ALLGFNRAIVSSTA
+259 TLLGFDRAIVSSTP

-286 DGIPLR
+286 HGIPLR
-292 ITDTAGLRE
+292 IIDTAGLRE

-311 RRAEAHGQE
+311 RRAEAHGEE
-320 AHLSVY
+320 AHLAIY
-326 LVDASQPLH
+326 LIDASRPLH
-335 EEDRVRLDKLHP
+335 EEDRLRLEKLVP
-347 DKSIVVLNK
+347 SRSVVVLNK
-356 VDQGRRI
+356 IDLGRKI
-363 EGVSGVEA
+363 SNAELKVSEWVEASLISGHGVED
-371 CLIAGTGVEELKRA
+371 LRQA
-385 MADALE
+385 MAQTLE
-391 KGADL
+391 QGADL
-396 HTPPHAVISE
+396 QTPPHAVISE
-406 RHRQLLVKA
+406 RHRQLLLQS
-415 HSEAKQARTFLNENV
+415 HREARQAREFLNADV
-430 EANAVLASEHLRSA
+430 EQNAVLASEHLRSA

-457 EELLDNIF
+457 DELLDNIF

>member
-1 MGFLLSHRAEAAI
+1 
-14 IRPMSLYEPD
+14 MSLYNPD

-41 RISGPEVWVIADT
+41 RISGSRVWNIADQL
-54 IFTALDKTPVSELE
+54 FQPLDKTPVSQRE
-68 HGRFVYGKVLDSKGG
+68 HGTFAYGKIIDAAGA
-83 EIDTGLALVMRAPRS
+83 EIDTGLALIMRAPKS

-111 GAVGMRRILRRALE
+111 GTVGMRRILRRALE
-125 AGARMAEP
+125 AGARMADP

-141 LNGRIDLVQAEG
+141 LNGRIDLLQAEG

-164 AASAAME
+164 AASAALE
-171 QMEGKLSNQFNAIYD
+171 QMEGKLSRQFNVIYE

-203 DELPDDVFAGI
+203 DELPDDVFSGI

-220 TFRSLDELLDTWDEG
+220 TFRALDHLLDTWDEG

-259 ALLGFNRAIVSSTA
+259 ALLGFDRAIVSSTA

-292 ITDTAGLRE
+292 IIDTAGLRI
-301 TDCEIEAEGI
+301 TDDEIEAEGI
-311 RRAEAHGQE
+311 RRAEAHSEE

-326 LVDASQPLH
+326 LIDASQPLH
-335 EEDRVRLDKLHP
+335 DEDKARLEKLVP
-347 DKSIVVLNK
+347 ERSVIVLNK
-356 VDQGRRI
+356 IDQGKQVELDGVETCLRSG
-363 EGVSGVEA
+363 EGVED
-371 CLIAGTGVEELKRA
+371 LKRA
-385 MADALE
+385 MAQAIE
-391 KGADL
+391 QGADL
-396 HTPPHAVISE
+396 TAPPHAVISE
-406 RHRQLLVKA
+406 RHRHLLIES
-415 HSEAKQARTFLNENV
+415 HREAKQARAFLNQNV
-430 EANAVLASEHLRSA
+430 EENAVLAAEHLRSA